1 MEMRF
6 LADMCVDVR
15 VVEWLRE
22 QGHDAIHLRDEGL
35 HRMPNAEIFKKGI
48 KEDRV
53 ILTFDLDFAEIAALT
68 GGEKTSVVLFRL
80 KNTRAPNVINHL
92 SKVIQDSMD
101 DLEKGAVVVV
111 EEFRHRVRYLPIG
124 ETGNNL

>member
-1 MEMRF
+1 MRF

-15 VVEWLRE
+15 IVEWLRE

-35 HRMPNAEIFKKGI
+35 HRMPNSEIFNKGI

-68 GGEKTSVVLFRL
+68 GGEKTSVILFRL
-80 KNTRAPNVINHL
+80 KNTRYPNVIKHL
-92 SKVIQDSMD
+92 SKVLQDSED
-101 DLEKGAVVVV
+101 DLERGSVVVV
-111 EEFRHRVRYLPIG
+111 EEFRHRVRYLPVG
-124 ETGNNL
+124 ETGNNP

>member
-1 MEMRF
+1 MRF

-35 HRMPNAEIFKKGI
+35 HRMPNGDIFKKGI

-53 ILTFDLDFAEIAALT
+53 IITFDLDFAEIAALT
-68 GGEKTSVVLFRL
+68 RGKKTSVVLFRL
-80 KNTRAPNVINHL
+80 KNTRVPNVISHL
-92 SKVIQDSMD
+92 SKVIQESMD
-101 DLEKGAVVVV
+101 DFEKGAVVVV

-124 ETGNNL
+124 ETGKNK